1 MVSRFPSVS
10 GICPTAGKFSRN
22 RENDARL
29 KREMLHWS
37 IPGGYAS
44 LNHRHLVNDA
54 LSACFETLALNISEL
69 PEDLST
75 SQANF
80 HNSRVPGGVLKLYRS
95 KLF

>member
-1 MVSRFPSVS
+1 MSVKRDVSVRFPAQSELCS
-10 GICPTAGKFSRN
+10 KY
-22 RENDARL
+22 
-29 KREMLHWS
+29 M
-37 IPGGYAS
+37 
-44 LNHRHLVNDA
+44 
-54 LSACFETLALNISEL
+54 FETLALNISEL